1 MHRLWRLVHI
11 SCETKN
17 PKQTNKQTK
26 TVTSFHALWDI
37 AITDKKN
44 HGSLQSSKNKIDLR
58 LLKNDCQFMLL
69 FKKDI
74 KEHTVSSIISCSDY
88 IC

>member
-1 MHRLWRLVHI
+1 METCPYLVWD
-11 SCETKN
+11 EK
-17 PKQTNKQTK
+17 PQTNKQTK

-74 KEHTVSSIISCSDY
+74 KEDTVSSIISCSDY
-88 IC
+88 KC